1 MPVHI
6 SKMSGKLKFIPAI
19 NTNTLTNPFCIRQ
32 HQKTGTICPECYSF
46 TMLEGY
52 RKNCTPAFERNSKL
66 LSDWIDWDDL
76 PVINSA
82 FFRFSAHGELIN
94 ETHFVNLIR
103 IARKNPHTTF
113 ALWTKRASITRKF
126 TKPYN
131 SKWETLYNG
140 EDFGD
145 IPPNLILVFSNPRI
159 DKVIDVPRGFH
170 KVFNN
175 VSKGSTAPQNCTG
188 RKCMEC
194 LACYRKDSGTDVI
207 VEMVK

>member
-1 MPVHI
+1 MKVHM
-6 SKMSGKLKFIPAI
+6 SKMSGKLKGIPAI
-19 NTNTLTNPFCIRQ
+19 NTNTLTNPFCIKQ
-32 HQKTGTICPECYSF
+32 HTTDTICGKCYSF

-52 RKNCTPAFERNSKL
+52 RKNCTPAFERNSAL
-66 LSDWIDWDDL
+66 LSEHIPWDEL
-76 PVINSA
+76 PVLNFA
-82 FFRFSAHGELIN
+82 YVRYSAHGELIN

-103 IARKNPHTTF
+103 IAWKNPQTTF
-113 ALWTKRASITRKF
+113 VLWTKRASIVRNRIKQ
-126 TKPYN
+126 
-131 SKWETLYNG
+131 W
-140 EDFGD
+140 DD
-145 IPPNLILVFSNPRI
+145 IPDNLILVFSNPRI

-175 VSKGSTAPQNCTG
+175 VSKGSTSPQNCTG

>member
-1 MPVHI
+1 MTVHM
-6 SKMSGKLKFIPAI
+6 SKMSGKLKGIPAI
-19 NTNTLTNPFCIRQ
+19 NTNTLTNPFCMRQ
-32 HQKTGTICPECYSF
+32 HRTDTICGKCYSF

-52 RKNCTPAFERNSKL
+52 RKNCTPAFERNSAL

-76 PVINSA
+76 PIINSA

-131 SKWETLYNG
+131 SKWETLYG
-140 EDFGD
+140 SEDFGD
-145 IPPNLILVFSNPRI
+145 IPPNLILVFSNPKI
-159 DKVIDVPRGFH
+159 DRVIGVPRGFH

-188 RKCMEC
+188 RKCIEC